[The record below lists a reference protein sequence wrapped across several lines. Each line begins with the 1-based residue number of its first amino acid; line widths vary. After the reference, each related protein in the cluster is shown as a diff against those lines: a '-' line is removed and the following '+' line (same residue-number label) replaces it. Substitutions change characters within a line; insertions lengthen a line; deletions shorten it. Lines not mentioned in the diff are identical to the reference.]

1 MSEVAAEQ
9 DEVLTEVR
17 DNVLIVTINR
27 PQAKNAMNKAAAEG
41 IAAAMDRLDSDDDLR
56 VGILTGA
63 GGTFCSG
70 MDLKGFLRGESPIVD
85 GRGFGGITQ
94 KGPVKPLIA
103 AVEGYALAG
112 GLELMI
118 SCDLIVAHSGAKFG
132 IPEAKRGLAAAAGGL
147 LKLPDILPPKI
158 AMELALTGDF
168 FDAERAYE
176 LGLINRVTEE
186 SPLAGAMQLAAN
198 SSAKGPLAV
207 RVSKQIIEQSAGWTL
222 ENRWDEQA
230 KLLPHVFTSEDAR
243 EGAAAFAEKR
253 APNWK
258 GK

>member
-1 MSEVAAEQ
+1 MGESAMSE
-9 DEVLTEVR
+9 EVLTSEE
-17 DNVLIVTINR
+17 DGILIVIINR
-27 PQAKNAMNKAAAEG
+27 PEAKNAMTKAAAEG
-41 IAAAMDRLDSDDDLR
+41 IAAAMDRLDSDDNLR

-70 MDLKGFLRGESPIVD
+70 MDLKGFLRGESPSIE
-85 GRGFGGITQ
+85 GRGFGGIVQ
-94 KGPVKPLIA
+94 KPPEKPLIA

-118 SCDLIVAHSGAKFG
+118 ACDLVTANTGAKFG
-132 IPEAKRGLAAAAGGL
+132 IPEVKRGLVAAAGGVMM
-147 LKLPDILPPKI
+147 LPDQIPERI

-168 FDAERAYE
+168 IDAARAYE
-176 LGLINRVTEE
+176 LGLINRITEGE
-186 SPLAGAMQLAAN
+186 ALAA
-198 SSAKGPLAV
+198 AKELAASIVANGPLAV
-207 RVSKQIIEQSAGWTL
+207 RVSKQVIKQSRGWPM
-222 ENRWDEQA
+222 DERYTRQTQLIA
-230 KLLPHVFTSEDAR
+230 PVFVSEDAR

>member
-1 MSEVAAEQ
+1 MSE
-9 DEVLTEVR
+9 EVLTSEEDGILV
-17 DNVLIVTINR
+17 VTIDR
-27 PQAKNAMNKAAAEG
+27 PEAKNAMTKAAAEG
-41 IAAAMDRLDSDDDLR
+41 IAAAMDRLDSDDNLR

-70 MDLKGFLRGESPIVD
+70 MDLKGFLRGESPSIE
-85 GRGFGGITQ
+85 GRGFGGIVQ
-94 KGPVKPLIA
+94 KPPEKPLIA

-118 SCDLIVAHSGAKFG
+118 ACDLVVASTGAKFG
-132 IPEAKRGLAAAAGGL
+132 IPEVKRGLVAAAGGVMM
-147 LKLPDILPPKI
+147 LPDQIPERI

-168 FDAERAYE
+168 IDAARAYE
-176 LGLINRVTEE
+176 LGLINRITDGE
-186 SPLAGAMQLAAN
+186 ALAA
-198 SSAKGPLAV
+198 AKELAASIVANGPLAV
-207 RVSKQIIEQSAGWTL
+207 RVSKQVIKQSRGWPM
-222 ENRWDEQA
+222 DERYTRQTQLIA
-230 KLLPHVFTSEDAR
+230 PVFVSEDAR

>member
-1 MSEVAAEQ
+1 MSDTQ
-9 DEVLTEVR
+9 EVLTQV
-17 DNVLIVTINR
+17 DDGVLIVTINR
-27 PQAKNAMNKAAAEG
+27 PEAKNAMTKAAAEG
-41 IAAAMDRLDSDDDLR
+41 IAAAMDLLDNEDDLR

-70 MDLKGFLRGESPIVD
+70 MDLKGFLRGESPTVE
-85 GRGFGGITQ
+85 GRGFGGVVQ
-94 KGPVKPLIA
+94 APPKKPLIA

-118 SCDLIVAHSGAKFG
+118 ACDLVVAHKDAKFG
-132 IPEAKRGLAAAAGGL
+132 IPEAKRGLVAAAGGVMM
-147 LKLPDILPPKI
+147 LPDQIPERI

-168 FDAERAYE
+168 IGADRAYE
-176 LGLINRVTEE
+176 LGLINEVTEG
-186 SPLAGAMQLAAN
+186 SALDAAKALAARIAAN
-198 SSAKGPLAV
+198 GPLAV
-207 RVSKQIIEQSAGWTL
+207 RVSKQVMKESRGWAM
-222 ENRWDEQA
+222 DERYTKQA
-230 KLLPHVFTSEDAR
+230 QLIAPVFVSEDAR

>member
-1 MSEVAAEQ
+1 MSE
-9 DEVLTEVR
+9 EVLTSEE
-17 DNVLIVTINR
+17 DGVLVVTINR
-27 PQAKNAMNKAAAEG
+27 PEAKNAMTKAAAEG
-41 IAAAMDRLDSDDDLR
+41 IAAAMDRLDSDDNLR

-70 MDLKGFLRGESPIVD
+70 MDLKGFLRGESPSIE
-85 GRGFGGITQ
+85 GRGFGGIVQ
-94 KGPVKPLIA
+94 KPPEKPLIA

-118 SCDLIVAHSGAKFG
+118 ACDLVVASAGAKFG
-132 IPEAKRGLAAAAGGL
+132 IPEVKRGLVAAAGGVMM
-147 LKLPDILPPKI
+147 LPDQIPERI

-168 FDAERAYE
+168 IDAARAYE
-176 LGLINRVTEE
+176 LGLINRITDGEALVAAKE
-186 SPLAGAMQLAAN
+186 LAASIVAN
-198 SSAKGPLAV
+198 GPLAV
-207 RVSKQIIEQSAGWTL
+207 RVSKQVIKQSRGWPM
-222 ENRWDEQA
+222 DERYTRQTQLIA
-230 KLLPHVFTSEDAR
+230 PVFVSEDAR